1 MISSYRVAAVVI
13 MIFIYREEIRLNI
26 HASEENTNM

>member
-13 MIFIYREEIRLNI
+13 MIFIYRKEILLNI
-26 HASEENTNM
+26 YALEENISM